1 MAVRIR
7 LRRIG
12 KKKQPQ
18 YRLVVA
24 DSAAPR
30 DGRFLE
36 TIGQYNPRVE
46 PALITV
52 SEERALWWLRQGAR
66 PSDTALSLLK
76 KSGVWEKFSG
86 EPVTAPGLPAVGEEA
101 VGVPEEAVGV
111 PMAEARS
118 EADEEALLAEA
129 GDEGDEAPEPEQ
141 TPE

>member
-86 EPVTAPGLPAVGEEA
+86 EPVTAPSLPAVAEEA
-101 VGVPEEAVGV
+101 AGVPV
-111 PMAEARS
+111 AEARS
-118 EADEEALLAEA
+118 EAEEEAPPAEA
-129 GDEGDEAPEPEQ
+129 GDEGDEAPASEQ